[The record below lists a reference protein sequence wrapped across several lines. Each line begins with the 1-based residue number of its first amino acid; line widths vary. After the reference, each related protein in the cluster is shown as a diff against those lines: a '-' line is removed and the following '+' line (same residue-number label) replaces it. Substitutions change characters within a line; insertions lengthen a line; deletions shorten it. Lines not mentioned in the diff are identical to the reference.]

1 LRALRESGILKAEKA
16 HMAIRI
22 ESNGLYLEGRQIPL
36 YSGSVHYWRHA
47 PEVWRTVLEGVKD
60 LGFELVSIPVPWGL
74 HESGPGIFDFGE
86 KNPQKGLPKFL
97 DLCRELGLLAVVRVG
112 PVMDEDMPYGGYP
125 LRVIR
130 NSAVWAQ
137 TSTGAPA
144 VSSRFSPPVAIPSYA
159 SEKFLEETGKFF
171 DRLIPLLAPRQFPDG
186 SIVLCQVNRETAF
199 LGRTQA
205 YDLDYCP
212 ESIAL
217 YRQFLSEKYGSVES
231 LNAAYGGKYAS
242 VAEVT
247 PPKSCEAV
255 VQRDLPWYLDW
266 VDYKEY
272 LIHRFHA
279 RLVQMLRER
288 RVSVPLVVDGP
299 TVFCTPI
306 DSLDLQSVIET
317 PLVGMEIDPRPAE
330 YPDLARHIR
339 FLTGTSRLP
348 YVSRFG
354 SGHSWFTAH
363 INSPAE
369 EEFAVMCAV
378 MHGMSA
384 VDFHLLAEG
393 DRWVGSPILRS
404 GAFREEY
411 ANLFRR
417 LSAFFAQYKI
427 FDSKK
432 NCRTLVLISSALE
445 KYHSAFSALNHA
457 YLGLLRIP
465 KLFSEVPSSLGFP
478 TEPLRQSIREE
489 GSWIQE
495 ACRYLENAQV
505 EYNLADTRLT
515 IDELTKYDMVFVP
528 TADFMDPKEQGK
540 LLDFA
545 DRGGHLVF
553 GPAIPTLDERMN
565 PASVFGGAIQV
576 PGTQNRESG
585 KITFLPTFE
594 QAKDLITPDMPN
606 VVLLDNPELR
616 LTIRGGSS
624 VLVFLA
630 NPTATVQ
637 RSMMISSWPLRGVW
651 NAPASETSTGSV
663 TAEVPPLTV
672 QVWEVIK

>member
-1 LRALRESGILKAEKA
+1 
-16 HMAIRI
+16 MAIRI

-47 PEVWRTVLEGVKD
+47 PETWRTILEEIKD
-60 LGFELVSIPVPWGL
+60 LGFEVVSLPVPWGL

-86 KNPQKGLPKFL
+86 KNPQKGLPNFL
-97 DLCRELGLLAVVRVG
+97 ELCRELGLLVVVRLG
-112 PVMDEDMPYGGYP
+112 PIVDEDMPYGGFP

-130 NSAVWAQ
+130 NPAVWAL

-144 VSSRFSPPVAIPSYA
+144 VSSRFTPPVAIPSYA
-159 SEKFLEETGKFF
+159 SEKFMQEVGKFLEQ
-171 DRLIPLLAPRQFPDG
+171 LIPILTPRQFPDG
-186 SIVLCQVNRETAF
+186 PIIICQVNRETAF
-199 LGRTQA
+199 MGRIQA
-205 YDLDYCP
+205 YDLDYSA

-217 YRQFLSEKYGSVES
+217 YRQFLSEKYGSVEA
-231 LNAAYGGKYAS
+231 LNDVYGGKYTS
-242 VAEVT
+242 IAEIA

-272 LIHRFHA
+272 LIRRFHS
-279 RLVQMLRER
+279 RLSQMLRER
-288 RVSVPLVVDGP
+288 GITIPLAIDGP
-299 TVFCTPI
+299 SVFSTPV
-306 DSLDLQSVIET
+306 DSLELQKVIET
-317 PLVGMEIDPRPAE
+317 PLFGMEIDPRPTD
-330 YPDLARHIR
+330 YQGLARHIR

-354 SGHSWFTAH
+354 SGHSWFTSH
-363 INSPAE
+363 VNSPAE

-384 VDFHLLAEG
+384 VDFHVLAEG
-393 DRWVGSPILRS
+393 DRWVGAPIQRS

-417 LSAFFAQYKI
+417 LSAFFTQYKI

-432 NCRTLVLISSALE
+432 NCRTLVLISSGLE
-445 KYHSAFSALNHA
+445 KYHSAFSTLNHA

-465 KLFSEVPSSLGFP
+465 KLFSEVPSSLGFQ
-478 TEPLRQSIREE
+478 TEPMRQSILEE

-495 ACRYLENAQV
+495 ACRYLEGAQV
-505 EYNLADTRLT
+505 EYNLANSRLML
-515 IDELTKYDMVFVP
+515 DELTKYDMVFVP
-528 TADFMDPKEQGK
+528 TADFMDPKEQEK
-540 LLDFA
+540 LLEFA

-553 GPAIPTLDERMN
+553 GPALPTLDERMN
-565 PASVFGGAIQV
+565 PASIFGAAIQV

-585 KITFLPTFE
+585 KITFLPSFD

-606 VVLLDNPELR
+606 VVLIDNPDLR

-624 VLVFLA
+624 ILVFLA
-630 NPTATVQ
+630 NPTSTMQ

-651 NAPASETSTGSV
+651 NAPAAETQTGSV
-663 TAEVPPLTV
+663 TAEVAPLTV
-672 QVWEVIK
+672 QVWEVLK